1 MGGGVE
7 MGKSKGWCGSM
18 LSDSNGVGG
27 LLCGL
32 DRHLVARRSASW
44 RLDLIERLRVIS
56 EYFVFFFF
64 NIWLLYQNIGK
75 ILFSLAIDLP
85 IAAFIKRSY
94 RSFF

>member
-7 MGKSKGWCGSM
+7 MGKSKGWCGSV

-32 DRHLVARRSASW
+32 DWHLVARRLVSW

-56 EYFVFFFF
+56 EYFVFF
-64 NIWLLYQNIGK
+64 
-75 ILFSLAIDLP
+75 LFLIFGYY
-85 IAAFIKRSY
+85 IRI
-94 RSFF
+94 